1 MILADY
7 VAGISASVILLTG
20 YVTGILTIIKGAR
33 LKASLMVWSGLFLVL
48 MGQFYLG
55 TVMSF
60 IRLLIMGSNLYPDFP
75 YLSARLAYTG
85 SPIAATIAMYIG
97 FSMIKPEW
105 RYNMTVFYGASSI
118 FYWLGM
124 YIPRYADINLDE
136 MLPLRDIGI
145 GLVDISLQGWVLI
158 LTALYLVSMLAFNTS
173 GLLILARKS
182 SGVIKKKAIVQSIGY
197 FIFVIIGAVD
207 SLFELAEWIFIPRI
221 IMVIGYIL
229 LAYGYQVT
237 K

>member
-7 VAGISASVILLTG
+7 IAGISATVILLTG
-20 YVTGILTIIKGAR
+20 YITGLLTIIKGAKM
-33 LKASLMVWSGLFLVL
+33 KASLMVWSGLFLVL

-55 TVMSF
+55 TVCSF
-60 IRLLIMGSNLYPDFP
+60 VNLLLTGANLAPAFP
-75 YLSARLAYTG
+75 YLGARLAYTG
-85 SPIAATIAMYIG
+85 SPIAITIGIYIG
-97 FSMIKPEW
+97 FQMIKPKW
-105 RYNMTVFYGASSI
+105 TYNMTLFYGVSSI

-124 YIPRYADINLDE
+124 YVPRYVSINLE
-136 MLPLRDIGI
+136 EVIPIRLNGV
-145 GLVDISLQGWVLI
+145 GLVDISLQGWVLV
-158 LTALYLVSMLAFNTS
+158 LTALYLVSLLAFNTS
-173 GLLILARKS
+173 GLLILATKS

-197 FIFVIIGAVD
+197 FIFVAIGAVD